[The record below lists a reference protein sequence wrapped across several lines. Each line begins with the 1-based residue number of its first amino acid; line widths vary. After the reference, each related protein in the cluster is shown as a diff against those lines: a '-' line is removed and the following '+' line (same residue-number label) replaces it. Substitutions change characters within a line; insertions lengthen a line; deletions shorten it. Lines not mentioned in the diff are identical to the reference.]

1 MNAIRPGLVRTPG
14 YNTSLGMTW
23 EQVDKYVQSSI
34 GNIPLSRLG
43 TADEIAKASSFLPPM
58 TAAI

>member
-1 MNAIRPGLVRTPG
+1 
-14 YNTSLGMTW
+14 MTW